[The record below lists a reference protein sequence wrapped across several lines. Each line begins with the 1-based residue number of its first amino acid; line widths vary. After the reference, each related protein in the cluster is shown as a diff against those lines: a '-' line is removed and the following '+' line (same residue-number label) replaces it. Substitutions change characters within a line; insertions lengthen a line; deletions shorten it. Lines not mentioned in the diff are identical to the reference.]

1 MKFRCWLT
9 KYGDEVDGVYVDA
22 SDAEEAAKEFAE
34 SVWCDCDY
42 PDELEVSVRAVH
54 YLLGNDIPESGGGQ
68 KEIFVVTAEPMLI
81 FYAKKKG
88 EGT

>member
-34 SVWCDCDY
+34 SVWCDYDY
-42 PDELEVSVRAVH
+42 PDELEVSVRYIY
-54 YLLGNDIPESGGGQ
+54 YLGTDIPRYEGGQ
-68 KEIFVVTAEPMLI
+68 TEIFVVTAEPMLV
-81 FYAKKKG
+81 FYATKKKG
-88 EGT
+88 GA